1 MGQLTKGFMTQIFG
15 DFVEVPPTSN
25 EFLVI
30 GFSPSSIP
38 MKHRWRNNGLSANF
52 MADYVT
58 TFFPENQDDPTTVNL
73 QKENLSLIT
82 INLQELEFLNSSGI
96 NMLSKFVIE
105 VRNKKETKIKSFSL
119 KKNFL
124 ARKISQKSNKTHAL
138 FRTKH

>member
-124 ARKISQKSNKTHAL
+124 ARKISQKSNKTHDPL
-138 FRTKH
+138 

>member
-105 VRNKKETKIKSFSL
+105 VRNKNLSKI
-119 KKNFL
+119 
-124 ARKISQKSNKTHAL
+124 
-138 FRTKH
+138 

>member
-1 MGQLTKGFMTQIFG
+1 MTQIFG

-105 VRNKKETKIKSFSL
+105 VRNKKETKLKVLASKKISWQGKSL
-119 KKNFL
+119 KNL
-124 ARKISQKSNKTHAL
+124 
-138 FRTKH
+138 TKLMPSLELNIE